1 MLLSETIQRVVSW
14 GTPILLIILT
24 GCSQNP
30 ITDNDFE
37 VDNARAQFQERR
49 EQTPPGQPL
58 AVKPAEQKKID
69 RAVRVLRVFKGV
81 GSTNN
86 DQLPSK
92 DTKDEL
98 QAKIEQSLNSLAE
111 VLVQKIQTSQAAM
124 PQDGGQLDPAQ
135 SQDPAL
141 IPTTIAQ
148 EGLVYLNSNQVIFEE
163 SILLDSFARIEEQG
177 LAKSHNTYFAFS
189 GLPLSVVL
197 TQIASASK
205 VNTIIKL
212 PEAQEG
218 LAISYE
224 HRGSSIEGL
233 DRLLTQQQLKVVWD
247 TESKNAW
254 IMSNNDYQQ
263 LIVRASALAESQSLK
278 RQSLRSGNEQRELSE
293 LAARVQTAQL
303 AIVRSG
309 PQSFPLVLSDIES
322 TFASLTPAT
331 QFDLID
337 NVTTLRRTWQL
348 FETAPEEIEEA
359 VVENSKTIESNSILE
374 GSATIEET
382 ACLALGKS
390 AKTVK
395 IFMAYQQPKDVQ
407 EKLNDLKSIWN
418 VTTPNAED
426 QGDQTEQNEGGT
438 SAASEPEVTV
448 ASAQEDSCNTI
459 TGNSIAYDDQGLIVT
474 ASDDTIDLILNLLD
488 GIDTARKQV
497 LVEVYL
503 VQVNA
508 DWRRQI
514 ELSFETLATNTDL
527 ASALGGNIL
536 NLSRGST
543 DANAQPVNAFKLQ
556 GQTGDDLFNLLTFLE
571 QNDIGQTISSPS
583 ILALPGDET
592 EKFSVKRTRTLK
604 FQRNVPGETIFD
616 DEGNPSTTT
625 DPTVEWESKPLELIF
640 EVSGVKVTPAN
651 NNVELLFS
659 FKEDTIDSE
668 TTSPDQTPE
677 TRNEIETRILA
688 APGDVAVLAG
698 LYRQSSSDAVTGLPG
713 LTGNGVAAGLL
724 GGSNSVSN
732 NRSELLV
739 FIAPTV
745 LQPGVSN

>member
-98 QAKIEQSLNSLAE
+98 QVKIEQSLNSLAE

-418 VTTPNAED
+418 VTTHNAED

-543 DANAQPVNAFKLQ
+543 DASAQPVNAFKLQ

>member
-14 GTPILLIILT
+14 GIPILLIILT

-98 QAKIEQSLNSLAE
+98 QVKIEQSLNSLAE

-418 VTTPNAED
+418 VTTHNAED

-543 DANAQPVNAFKLQ
+543 DASAQPVNAFKLQ

>member
-1 MLLSETIQRVVSW
+1 MLQSTPIQRVLSW
-14 GTPILLIILT
+14 SIPFLLVTLT

-30 ITDNDFE
+30 ITDDDFK

-69 RAVRVLRVFKGV
+69 RAVRVLRVFKGI
-81 GSTNN
+81 GSKSD
-86 DQLPSK
+86 DQVSNK
-92 DTKDEL
+92 GSKDEL
-98 QAKIEQSLNSLAE
+98 QAKIEQSLNELAK
-111 VLVQKIQTSQAAM
+111 VLVQKIQLSE
-124 PQDGGQLDPAQ
+124 GAQ
-135 SQDPAL
+135 SQGSGQPDPNQGSESAL
-141 IPTTIAQ
+141 IPTSIAA
-148 EGLVYLNSNQVIFEE
+148 EGLVYLNANQVIFEE

-177 LAKSHNTYFAFS
+177 LAQSHDSYFAFS

-197 TQIASASK
+197 TQIADASQ
-205 VNTIIKL
+205 VNTIVKL

-247 TESKNAW
+247 RDSQNAW
-254 IMSNNDYQQ
+254 IMTNNEYQQ
-263 LIVRASALAESQSLK
+263 LLTRATALAETQSLK

-322 TFASLTPAT
+322 TFAELTPAT

-337 NVTTLRRTWQL
+337 HVTNLRRTWQR
-348 FETAPEEIEEA
+348 FEAAPETTEQEVA
-359 VVENSKTIESNSILE
+359 ENSVPIESNSILE
-374 GSATIEET
+374 GSATVEET
-382 ACLALGKS
+382 TCLAPGES

-395 IFMAYQQPKDVQ
+395 IFMAYQRPQDVKT
-407 EKLNDLKSIWN
+407 KLDELQSVWSGAAFDQVSTRATPDTPAVGAENDN
-418 VTTPNAED
+418 VPAPQTPQSNTATNQACDAITT
-426 QGDQTEQNEGGT
+426 
-438 SAASEPEVTV
+438 SEL
-448 ASAQEDSCNTI
+448 AF
-459 TGNSIAYDDQGLIVT
+459 DDQGLIVT
-474 ASDDTIDLILNLLD
+474 GSDERIDLILNLLD

-503 VQVNA
+503 VQVNS

-514 ELSFETLATNTDL
+514 ELSLDTLTTNAEL
-527 ASALGGNIL
+527 SSALGATLL
-536 NLSRGST
+536 NLTRGNT
-543 DANAQPVNAFKLQ
+543 TPTANSSSFQLQ
-556 GQTGDDLFNLLTFLE
+556 GANLGNLLTFIE

-583 ILALPGDET
+583 ILAVDGQE
-592 EKFSVKRTRTLK
+592 EASVKRTRLLK
-604 FQRNVPGETIFD
+604 YQRTVPGETVTL
-616 DEGNPSTTT
+616 EGGGVSTTPSTLVW
-625 DPTVEWESKPLELIF
+625 DEQPLSLDFTIKD
-640 EVSGVKVTPAN
+640 VKVTPAN
-651 NNVELLFS
+651 NNVELIFT
-659 FKEDTIDSE
+659 FIEDTIDSE
-668 TTSPDQTPE
+668 VTSPEQTSE
-677 TRNEIETRILA
+677 TKNEINTRILA

-698 LYRQSSSDAVTGLPG
+698 LYRQSTSDNVQGIPG
-713 LTGNGVAAGLL
+713 LTGNSVAAGLL
-724 GGSNSVSN
+724 GGASSASQ

-745 LQPGVSN
+745 LQPGVAN

>member
-98 QAKIEQSLNSLAE
+98 QVKIEQSLNSLAE

-418 VTTPNAED
+418 VTTPSAED